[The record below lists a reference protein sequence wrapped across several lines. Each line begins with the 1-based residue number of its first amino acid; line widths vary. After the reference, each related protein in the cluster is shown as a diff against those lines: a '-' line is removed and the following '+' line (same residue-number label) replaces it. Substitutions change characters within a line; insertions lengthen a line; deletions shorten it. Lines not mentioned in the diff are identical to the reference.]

1 MAVLRSIVH
10 MDLDT
15 FFVSC
20 ERLLDSRLVGRPIL
34 IGGTSDRGVVA
45 SCSYEARKFGIHSA
59 MPMKMAKE
67 RCPEAIIIKGNTS
80 TYTNY
85 SKMVTDIIRES
96 APVYEKASVDEFY
109 LDLSG
114 MDQFFG
120 TLKYASELR
129 QKIINET
136 GLPISFGLSQNKTV
150 SKIATGEAK
159 PNNQLLIHHGT
170 EKGFLGP
177 LSVQKIPMVG
187 LKTYQTLC
195 NLGVRKIQTIQEM
208 PIEMMESAL
217 GQNGSGIWR
226 KAQGIDNSPVEQY
239 NERKSISTERTFDYD
254 TIDVNKL
261 KGIMAAM
268 AENLAFQLRRANKLT
283 ACVTVKIR
291 YSDFQTHTLQK
302 QVPYTAADHELMPLV
317 SELFDR
323 LYNRRM
329 LVRLIGI
336 RYSTLVSGNHQLNLF
351 DDGTRYSELYT
362 AMDKIR
368 QRFGDRAVMRAIA
381 LDARTIGRWNPFN
394 GEPPPLLANRRV

>member
-20 ERLLDSRLVGRPIL
+20 ERLLDSRLVGKPIL

-67 RCPEAIIIKGNTS
+67 RCPEAIVIKGNTS

-159 PNNQLLIHHGT
+159 PNNEMRIDHGT

-177 LSVQKIPMVG
+177 LSV
-187 LKTYQTLC
+187 
-195 NLGVRKIQTIQEM
+195 
-208 PIEMMESAL
+208 
-217 GQNGSGIWR
+217 
-226 KAQGIDNSPVEQY
+226 PVSY
-239 NERKSISTERTFDYD
+239 TH
-254 TIDVNKL
+254 
-261 KGIMAAM
+261 
-268 AENLAFQLRRANKLT
+268 LRA
-283 ACVTVKIR
+283 
-291 YSDFQTHTLQK
+291 
-302 QVPYTAADHELMPLV
+302 HET
-317 SELFDR
+317 
-323 LYNRRM
+323 
-329 LVRLIGI
+329 G
-336 RYSTLVSGNHQLNLF
+336 
-351 DDGTRYSELYT
+351 
-362 AMDKIR
+362 
-368 QRFGDRAVMRAIA
+368 
-381 LDARTIGRWNPFN
+381 
-394 GEPPPLLANRRV
+394 